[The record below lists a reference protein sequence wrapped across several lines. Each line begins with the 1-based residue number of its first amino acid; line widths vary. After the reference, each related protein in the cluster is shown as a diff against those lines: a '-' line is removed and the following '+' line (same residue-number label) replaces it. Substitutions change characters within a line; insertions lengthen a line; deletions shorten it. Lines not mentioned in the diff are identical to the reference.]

1 MKFKK
6 FLIFLCLLM
15 VMFTVAG
22 VNASDV
28 NDAVIASDANDD
40 LIAIDDA

>member
-1 MKFKK
+1 MKYKK
-6 FLIFLCLLM
+6 FLIFICLIM

-28 NDAVIASDANDD
+28 NDTVVASDETPNED
-40 LIAIDDA
+40 IQ